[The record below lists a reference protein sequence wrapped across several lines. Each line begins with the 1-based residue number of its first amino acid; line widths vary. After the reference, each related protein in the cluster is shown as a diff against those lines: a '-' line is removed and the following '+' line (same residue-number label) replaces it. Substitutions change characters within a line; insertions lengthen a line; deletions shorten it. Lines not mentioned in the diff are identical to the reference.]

1 MNKPL
6 TTVLTAIVGLT
17 TPAVAQ
23 EAKETVK
30 EPIAAE
36 AVKTEKKATLII
48 SSVLARGY
56 KGGVSLLAI
65 PVENMEKCEEQ
76 GAMLVA
82 SERLRAP
89 KLGFECVES
98 R

>member
-1 MNKPL
+1 MHKPL
-6 TTVLTAIVGLT
+6 TTVLAVIAGLT

-23 EAKETVK
+23 EAKE
-30 EPIAAE
+30 PIAAE
-36 AVKTEKKATLII
+36 AIKTEKKATLIV

-65 PVENMEKCEEQ
+65 PVESMEKCEEQ
-76 GAMLVA
+76 GAMLAA

-89 KLGFECVES
+89 RLGFECVES